1 MNKALSFMVVGAIG
15 AASVLFYMQYKDDIR
30 YKMHQ
35 IKQAGMDKINK
46 VKATME

>member
-1 MNKALSFMVVGAIG
+1 MSKALSFMVLGAVT
-15 AASVLFYMQYKDDIR
+15 AASVVLYMEHKDEIR

-35 IKQAGMDKINK
+35 MKQAGMDKINK